1 MFTGKPGQGPSQALD
16 DISQSLGLPRSSV
29 ERMLR
34 VFMERVEGPEDEGAG
49 GQKKSKRARGDE
61 DDEVAAAGPVVRFLK
76 PKAKA
81 DLLVS
86 YMLALS
92 LVVDGFGGIDPT
104 DICKELKM
112 TPSQVLARY
121 KELGCTYKKL
131 SAAQRQK
138 LEAAGS
144 AKEQV
149 YEVSLKVPLVF
160 PLAKK
165 GKR

>member
-61 DDEVAAAGPVVRFLK
+61 DDEVAAAGPV
-76 PKAKA
+76 
-81 DLLVS
+81 
-86 YMLALS
+86 
-92 LVVDGFGGIDPT
+92 
-104 DICKELKM
+104 ELKM

-165 GKR
+165 GKRRRLCHQLFVRFFWLTAR